1 MTIRKID
8 ETIEEEMND
17 LIGVIVGVI
26 LEKGREIEN
35 EQEKERG
42 REHVSV
48 HVIDPKSVG
57 VEDLKNDGKMKTSYW
72 KEDVLS
78 GKFAKKI
85 QHIKSV

>member
-1 MTIRKID
+1 MIRKID
-8 ETIEEEMND
+8 EMIEEEMID
-17 LIGVIVGVI
+17 LIGAIVGVI

-48 HVIDPKSVG
+48 HVIDLKSVG
-57 VEDLKNDGKMKTSYW
+57 VDDLKNDEKMKTNCW